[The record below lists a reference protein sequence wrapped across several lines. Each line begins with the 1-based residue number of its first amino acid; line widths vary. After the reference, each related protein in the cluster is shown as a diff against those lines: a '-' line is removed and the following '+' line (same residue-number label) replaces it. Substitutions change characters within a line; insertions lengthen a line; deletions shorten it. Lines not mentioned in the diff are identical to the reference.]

1 MGFFFNIAL
10 IEVCDWLSPDTVL
23 TNEVTDENAG
33 EDAGDLYLQV
43 EVKMP
48 KYVSGNFMPVTI
60 YGDDDKNLGEDSEAD
75 DDEGE
80 DEEEDDYEEEDDDED
95 D

>member
-1 MGFFFNIAL
+1 
-10 IEVCDWLSPDTVL
+10 
-23 TNEVTDENAG
+23 
-33 EDAGDLYLQV
+33 
-43 EVKMP
+43 MP